1 MSSSFLQYFLFLNN
15 WYWICKCWSPRFD
28 YAARAWL
35 QELIHELEN
44 IYSGTPSPSTYRRKR
59 SIVIQPLIKVYS
71 ADYLWLHTTYMVMF
85 TPSYRPLSFLS
96 CYKGCIKGAETMGLE
111 SKGEPWRRLV
121 PHNPHMVMFDVN
133 GIKNSSFSLASTNLF
148 GKECIRKPSKWVT
161 QHAWYVLL
169 FHSVY
174 PQQRNYKGKKKKA
187 KRKTYSMQLLT
198 IHEISLWSHSRVKCQ
213 GS

>member
-15 WYWICKCWSPRFD
+15 WYWIRKCWSPRFD

-35 QELIHELEN
+35 QELIDELEN
-44 IYSGTPSPSTYRRKR
+44 IYSGTPSPSTYRRKG

-71 ADYLWLHTTYMVMF
+71 ADDLWLPTTYMVMF

-133 GIKNSSFSLASTNLF
+133 GIKNSSFSLASTNLLENNIS
-148 GKECIRKPSKWVT
+148 GNPPSELHNMHDTSYCFTLSTHNNVT
-161 QHAWYVLL
+161 IW
-169 FHSVY
+169 
-174 PQQRNYKGKKKKA
+174 GKKKA
-187 KRKTYSMQLLT
+187 KSKTYSMQLLT
-198 IHEISLWSHSRVKCQ
+198 IHEISLWSHRRVKCQ